1 MKLAFLYAGQGSQ
14 KCGMGGDFYAEYPE
28 IRPIFETPVPGLDL
42 RALCFDAPIQTLSE
56 TRNTQPC
63 MAAFAAA
70 VTRLL
75 NEAGIRPDCAAGL
88 SLGEYGALHAAGVF
102 GVKTLVD
109 LLAFRGRAMTETTQG
124 MDSAMTAVFGLDEAA
139 VNAAIA
145 SAGGGACCC
154 NFNCPG
160 QIVIGGERSAVE
172 AAAKACMAL
181 GAKRCVP
188 LNVSGPFH
196 TPFMEQASLLLEKKL
211 KGVPFA
217 PMNCPVFSNVTGEVI
232 PEGADIKQLLVQQVK
247 MPVRFERI
255 LKNLAGLGVDA
266 VIEIGPGKVLGGFV
280 QKTAPNIR
288 RYAIETVADFK
299 RTVEELKR
307 QEG

>member
-1 MKLAFLYAGQGSQ
+1 MKLVFLYAGQGSQ
-14 KCGMGGDFYAEYPE
+14 KCGMGGDFYAEYPQ
-28 IRPIFETPVPGLDL
+28 IRPIFETPAMGLDL
-42 RALCFDAPIQTLSE
+42 RALCFDAPMETLSE
-56 TRNTQPC
+56 TRHTQPC

-75 NEAGIRPDCAAGL
+75 NDEGIRPDYAAGL

-102 GVKTLVD
+102 DGKTLVE
-109 LLAFRGRAMTETTQG
+109 LLAFRGRVMAETTKG
-124 MDSAMTAVFGLDEAA
+124 MDSAMTAVFGLDEGAISGA
-139 VNAAIA
+139 VTTV
-145 SAGGGACCC
+145 GGGAYCC

-160 QIVIGGERSAVE
+160 QIVIGGERGAVE
-172 AAAKACMAL
+172 AAAAACLAL

-211 KGVPFA
+211 ESVPFA
-217 PMNCPVFSNVTGEVI
+217 PMGCTVFSNVTGEAI
-232 PEGADIKQLLVQQVK
+232 PEGADIRQLLVQQIK

-255 LKNLAGLGVDA
+255 LKNLAALGVDTA
-266 VIEIGPGKVLGGFV
+266 IEIGPGKVLSGFV

-288 RYAIETVADFK
+288 HYAIGTVADFK